1 MNQMKSTRLIPS
13 LDYYTP
19 PHFPDNVWLVIL
31 GYLAKDN
38 VQNLL
43 DLARNLAEHPI
54 GRIAQD
60 YRYVIQ
66 SFLYFKSPL
75 FYRSLIATIM

>member
-1 MNQMKSTRLIPS
+1 M
-13 LDYYTP
+13 P
-19 PHFPDNVWLVIL
+19 PHFPDNVWLIIL
-31 GYLAKDN
+31 GYIAKDN

-43 DLARNLAEHPI
+43 DLARNLSEHPI

-66 SFLYFKSPL
+66 SVLYAKSDH
-75 FYRSLIATIM
+75 I